1 MTLGQSQWVGASD
14 DLVLTPTDARVS
26 GAGLWATNS
35 ADTHDVRLGL
45 VWSGVSNL
53 LTGTSGLTVN
63 VAPHHYLASKGATG
77 GPYLGAALSGGST
90 SVTVPAAPSLGSKRV
105 DVIWVR
111 QKDKNALVL
120 PDTVTAAEY
129 GVATGTPGSSPSK
142 PVRGDTTA
150 GFPADAT
157 EVGTVTWDSTT
168 TVAAATN
175 AAQCTLATTGLW
187 TVARGAAIPVRSQT
201 ERDSTLTPFAGMS
214 VVRLD
219 QGGRVETYTGSAWR
233 LIAPYAEAAGLQSG
247 FSAGSMASGGA
258 VSSAQTFPAG
268 RFTVAPRVTAT
279 LATGPSGS
287 AFITARALN
296 VTKDGFDLYIYNTSA
311 STVSFT
317 GLSVQ
322 WHAVQMTAT
331 SADG

>member
-1 MTLGQSQWVGASD
+1 VTQ
-14 DLVLTPTDARVS
+14 
-26 GAGLWATNS
+26 
-35 ADTHDVRLGL
+35 
-45 VWSGVSNL
+45 L

-63 VAPHHYLASKGATG
+63 VAPHHYLASKDASN
-77 GPYLGAALSGGST
+77 GPYLGAARPGGT
-90 SVTVPAAPSLGSKRV
+90 TPVTVPAAPSVGSKRV

-111 QKDKNALVL
+111 QKDKSALVL
-120 PDTVTAAEY
+120 PDAVTAAEY

-142 PVRGDTTA
+142 PVRGDTAA

-187 TVARGAAIPVRSQT
+187 AVARGAAIPVRSSA
-201 ERDSTLTPFAGMS
+201 ERDSTLTPFAGMLVS
-214 VVRLD
+214 RLD
-219 QGGRVETYTGSAWR
+219 HGGRVERYTGTQW
-233 LIAPYAEAAGLQSG
+233 LLTAPYAQAAGLQTG
-247 FSAGSMASGGA
+247 FSAGSMASGAGI
-258 VSSAQTFPAG
+258 SSAQVFPSG

-279 LATGPSGS
+279 LATGPAGS
-287 AFITARALN
+287 AFLTARALN
-296 VTKDGFDLYIYNTSA
+296 VTATGFDLYVYNTGA
-311 STVSFT
+311 STTTFT

-322 WHAVQMTAT
+322 WQAVQMTAT

>member
-14 DLVLTPTDARVS
+14 DLVLSPTDARVA
-26 GAGLWATNS
+26 GAGAWATNS
-35 ADTHDVRLGL
+35 ADSHDVRYGL
-45 VWSGVSNL
+45 VWAGVTQL
-53 LTGTSGLTVN
+53 LSGTSGLTVN
-63 VAPHHYLASKGATG
+63 VAAHHFVSTKGATV
-77 GPYLGAALSGGST
+77 GPYLGANKTST
-90 SVTVPAAPSLGSKRV
+90 SVTVPAAPSLGSKRI

-129 GVATGTPGSSPSK
+129 GVATGTPGSNPSK
-142 PVRGDTTA
+142 PLRGDTTA

-187 TVARGAAIPVRSQT
+187 TVARGAAIPVRSST

-219 QGGRVETYTGSAWR
+219 QGGRLETYTGSAWR
-233 LIAPYAEAAGLQSG
+233 LIAPYAEAAGFQSG
-247 FSAGSMASGGA
+247 FSAGSMVSGGA
-258 VSSAQTFPAG
+258 SNSPQVFPAG
-268 RFTVAPRVTAT
+268 RFTVPPRVTAT

-287 AFITARALN
+287 AFLTTRALN
-296 VTKDGFDLYIYNTSA
+296 VTKDGFDLYIYNTGP
-311 STVSFT
+311 STVSFS
-317 GLSVQ
+317 GVSVQ
-322 WHAVQMTAT
+322 WHAVQMAAT